1 MKVGKLLVS
10 RAGKVFY
17 VKSLDSD
24 YHTQLGFVKKDD
36 LRKAIDGEAVRTSSG
51 KELFAI
57 SPMFIDSYSKIRR
70 GPQVVPL
77 KDIAAIIAFTG
88 INKESVV
95 VDAGSGSGAIACFL
109 AKIVR
114 QVFTYEI
121 RDDFAAIAEE
131 NVRSLE
137 LPNVTVRRK
146 DVYSGIEEKGVDLV
160 VLDLP
165 EPWRAIEAAADAL
178 KVGGF
183 LVSYSPTIPQVADF
197 VAAVGKHQGFINL
210 KTTEIIERH
219 WEVSDRKVRPK
230 SAAIGHS
237 GFISFARKIRD
248 GG

>member
-10 RAGKVFY
+10 ASGKVFY

-24 YHTQLGFVKKDD
+24 YHTQLGFVKKED
-36 LRKAIDGEAVRTSSG
+36 LGKAGDGGAVRTSTG
-51 KELFAI
+51 KELFVL
-57 SPMFIDSYSKIRR
+57 SPAFIDSYSKIRR
-70 GPQVVPL
+70 GPQIIPL

-95 VDAGSGSGAIACFL
+95 VDAGSGSGALACFL

-146 DVYSGIEEKGVDLV
+146 DVYGGIEEKSVDAV
-160 VLDLP
+160 ILDLP
-165 EPWRAIEAAADAL
+165 EPWRAIEAAANAL

-197 VAAVGKHQGFINL
+197 VAAVGKSRSFINL
-210 KTTEIIERH
+210 KTTEIIERQ
-219 WEVSDRKVRPK
+219 WEVSERKVRPK

-237 GFISFARKIRD
+237 GFLSFARKIKA
-248 GG
+248 